1 MFATCVYIEIQFYH
15 SGISACYLA
24 EHLRHIIR
32 GLTLHSM
39 IFIFMEAW
47 PRTITGLPPTSIG
60 YWRPVILYIILKHC
74 SDAVVNTRNFLIE
87 EFTILLVL
95 AQWCVKQIDVG
106 VRNAISVEDGTFDT
120 SLECSIVVHKFCVQD
135 KRKVFLISRLSLC
148 QYKAVV

>member
-1 MFATCVYIEIQFYH
+1 M
-15 SGISACYLA
+15 
-24 EHLRHIIR
+24 
-32 GLTLHSM
+32 
-39 IFIFMEAW
+39 
-47 PRTITGLPPTSIG
+47 
-60 YWRPVILYIILKHC
+60 YIILKHC